1 MKQDTAL
8 YMQIPEDR
16 MLICGTE
23 KTSAGAY
30 TSPLNDLHKIQQ
42 KQVQ

>member
-16 MLICGTE
+16 MFKCGTE
-23 KTSAGAY
+23 KISAGVY

-42 KQVQ
+42 KQAQ